1 MVTAQNTYTIMIRDD
16 EEDILTLYTD
26 YLSNMGHWTQS
37 TYVNA
42 DSILRELVSSPRH
55 LHHRL

>member
-26 YLSNMGHWTQS
+26 YLSNMGHRTQS